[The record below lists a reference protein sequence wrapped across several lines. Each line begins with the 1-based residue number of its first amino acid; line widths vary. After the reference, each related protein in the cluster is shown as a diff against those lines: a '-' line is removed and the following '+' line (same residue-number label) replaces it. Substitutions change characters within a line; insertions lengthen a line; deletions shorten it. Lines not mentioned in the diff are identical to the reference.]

1 MANSYDL
8 IVVGAGS
15 SGLLAAKAA
24 AEAGLSVAVL
34 DKKKDP
40 NKLVRACGQTLIS
53 MNEPF
58 MGNICYFN
66 ERDHRVVF
74 PQDGFSF
81 KYEGPY
87 QNMYNLLL
95 VTNDG
100 HVVTF
105 GDYQKQKAMGS
116 YGRVGCTF
124 DKEYFFEGMINE
136 LKKLGVKFFGGVNV
150 AKAENKNDHVV
161 VEGSDQ
167 SFQADYVIAAD
178 GANSR
183 VAASLGMNEGR
194 YFYCVFYGISH
205 YVTNVHG
212 LIQDQVVRVSAHY
225 LKDGAV
231 RTYIV
236 PRPVEGEFNVI
247 MVTIDPRSDLKAATP
262 HIFSQG
268 ASGKWLKDAKIKRS
282 FSAAETCWTHI
293 DEPVKGRVIV
303 VGDAAA
309 TQETEITG
317 AMMMGWKAGSCV
329 ASALIEGRVG
339 SPVKGLEA
347 YSAWWQASFNKP
359 YPAEAYMKG
368 NVFPYI
374 LTSDEE
380 NNYVYGKLN
389 DTFRA
394 SWNPYG
400 NPTQT
405 AMAKAIASIEQERP
419 ELAQKLARRKLP
431 AKELLLPITQIS
443 KPITG
448 E

>member
-1 MANSYDL
+1 VA
-8 IVVGAGS
+8 
-15 SGLLAAKAA
+15 LL
-24 AEAGLSVAVL
+24 E
-34 DKKKDP
+34 KKHDP

-58 MGNICYFN
+58 MGNICYYN

-95 VTNDG
+95 ITNDG

-105 GDYQKQKAMGS
+105 GDYEKQKAMGS
-116 YGRVGCTF
+116 FGRVGCTF
-124 DKEYFFEGMINE
+124 DKEFFFSSIINE
-136 LKKLGVKFFGGVNV
+136 LKGLGVKVIGGVNV
-150 AKAENKNDHVV
+150 ERAINKEDHVV

-167 SFQADYVIAAD
+167 SFAASYVIAAD

-183 VAASLGMNEGR
+183 VANSLGLNEGR
-194 YFYCVFYGISH
+194 YFYCVFYGMSH
-205 YVTNVHG
+205 YVKNVKG
-212 LIQDQVVRVSAHY
+212 LLPDQVVRVTAHY
-225 LKDGAV
+225 LSDGAV

-247 MVTIDPRSDLKAATP
+247 MVTIDPRMNLKAATT
-262 HIFSQG
+262 HVFNEG
-268 ASGKWLKDAKIKRS
+268 ASGKWLAKSKIVRS
-282 FSAAETCWTHI
+282 FSAAETCWSHI
-293 DEPVKGRVIV
+293 EFPVKGRVIV
-303 VGDAAA
+303 TGDAAA

-317 AMMMGWKAGSCV
+317 AMMMGWKAGNCV
-329 ASALIEGRVG
+329 ASALIEDKVG
-339 SPVKGLEA
+339 SPVKGLETFA
-347 YSAWWQASFNKP
+347 AWWTQTFDKP

-374 LTSDEE
+374 LTDDEE
-380 NNYVYGKLN
+380 NNFVYGHLN

-400 NPTQT
+400 NPTQK
-405 AMAKAIASIEQERP
+405 AMATAISQIEKERP
-419 ELAQKLARRKLP
+419 ELAQKLSRRRLP
-431 AKELLLPITQIS
+431 AKELLAPITQIS

>member
-1 MANSYDL
+1 
-8 IVVGAGS
+8 
-15 SGLLAAKAA
+15 
-24 AEAGLSVAVL
+24 
-34 DKKKDP
+34 
-40 NKLVRACGQTLIS
+40 
-53 MNEPF
+53 MNEPY
-58 MGNICYFN
+58 MGNICYYN

-116 YGRVGCTF
+116 FGKVGCTF
-124 DKEYFFEGMINE
+124 DKEYFFSGMLSE
-136 LKKLGVKFFGGVNV
+136 LKGLGVKVFGGVNV
-150 AKAENKNDHVV
+150 EKVENKDDHVI

-167 SFQADYVIAAD
+167 SFKASYVIGAD

-183 VAASLGMNEGR
+183 VAASLGMNESR
-194 YFYCVFYGISH
+194 YFYCVFYGMSH
-205 YVTNVHG
+205 YVRNVSG
-212 LIQDQVVRVSAHY
+212 LIADQVVRVSAHY

-247 MVTIDPRSDLKAATP
+247 MVTVDPRSDLKAATT
-262 HIFSQG
+262 HVFNEG
-268 ASGKWLKDAKIKRS
+268 ASGKWLAKSKIVRS
-282 FSAAETCWTHI
+282 FSAAETCWSHI
-293 DEPVKGRVIV
+293 EEPVKGRVIIA
-303 VGDAAA
+303 GDAAA
-309 TQETEITG
+309 TQESEITG

-329 ASALIEGRVG
+329 ASAFIEGKVG
-339 SPVKGLEA
+339 SPIKGLET
-347 YSAWWQASFNKP
+347 YSAWRQTAFNKP

-374 LTSDEE
+374 LTDDEE

-405 AMAKAIASIEQERP
+405 AMSKAIASIEQERP
-419 ELAQKLARRKLP
+419 ELAKKLARRKLS
-431 AKELLLPITQIS
+431 AKELLEPITKIS
-443 KPITG
+443 KPVLG